1 LTKEHSMTRLL
12 RSITL
17 LMLALSV
24 QLVSAATGSAGSGDF
39 AGLVDIGGGRKMYLE
54 CRGTGF
60 PTVVLVAG
68 LRGSAEDWNIAE
80 KPGPP
85 VFAEVAKFTR
95 VCAYDRP
102 GTPVGEK
109 PSRSDPVR
117 QPTTAE
123 DAVAD
128 LHALLSAA
136 NEAGPYVL
144 VGHSYG
150 GLIVRLYA
158 SSYPQDVS
166 GLVLVDALSEGLQ
179 DAETPEQWAM
189 QRILMEGDIRESLAL
204 YPDLERID
212 PDRSFDQ
219 VRAAPPLRPL
229 PLIVLSADRP
239 WGPQIPSMIAAGTLP
254 AGVPADFGYVT
265 DKAQKQA
272 QEQLANLVPKAKHIT
287 NTNSGHD
294 VHKEQPQLVI
304 DSIREAVDAVHD
316 PASWP

>member
-1 LTKEHSMTRLL
+1 MSLGARLFLLLVPLLT
-12 RSITL
+12 
-17 LMLALSV
+17 ALDP
-24 QLVSAATGSAGSGDF
+24 APAHAAGSGDF

-54 CRGTGF
+54 CRGAGS
-60 PTVVLVAG
+60 PTVVFVSG
-68 LRGSAEDWNIAE
+68 LKASAEDWNIAE
-80 KPGPP
+80 RQAPT

-117 QPTTAE
+117 QPTTAQ
-123 DAVAD
+123 DAASD

-136 NEAGPYVL
+136 KEPTPYVM

-150 GLIVRLYA
+150 GMVARLYA
-158 SSYPQDVS
+158 STYPDDVS
-166 GLVLVDALSEGLQ
+166 GLVLVDALTEGLQ
-179 DAETPEQWAM
+179 ETETPEQWAV
-189 QRILMEGDIRESLAL
+189 QRVLMEGDIRESLAL

-219 VRAAPPLRPL
+219 IRAAAPVRPL

-239 WGPQIPSMIAAGTLP
+239 WGPQIPSLVAAGTLP
-254 AGVPADFGYVT
+254 ADVPPDFGYVT
-265 DKAQKQA
+265 DAAQKQA
-272 QEQLANLVPKAKHIT
+272 QEKLAKLVPKAKHIT
-287 NTNSGHD
+287 NTNMGHE

-304 DSIREAVDAVHD
+304 NAIREVVETVRSGNWQ
-316 PASWP
+316 PAR